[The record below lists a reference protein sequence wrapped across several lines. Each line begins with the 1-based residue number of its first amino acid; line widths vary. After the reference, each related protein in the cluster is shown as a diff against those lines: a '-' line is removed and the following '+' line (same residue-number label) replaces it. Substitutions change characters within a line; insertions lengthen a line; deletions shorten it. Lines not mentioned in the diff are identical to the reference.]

1 MLLSSLSCNNIINN
15 ITTFNIVLKEK
26 KNIIFWMDCLN
37 N

>member
-26 KNIIFWMDCLN
+26 KTLFFEWIV
-37 N
+37 